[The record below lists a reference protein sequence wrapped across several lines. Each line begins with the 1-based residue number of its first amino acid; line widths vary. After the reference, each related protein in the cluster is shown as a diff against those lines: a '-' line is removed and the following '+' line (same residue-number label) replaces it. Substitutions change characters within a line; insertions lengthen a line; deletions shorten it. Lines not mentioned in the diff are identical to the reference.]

1 MISII
6 VEGGL
11 LTISHHIEGFR
22 GLKYLITYSWVDESF
37 FLVVGEGQIG
47 MRVPCKGVTKKRAKE
62 LINQH
67 IPRLQAKRKSIG
79 AGGARIKHLQGSS
92 ISLQEEAPKEISRIL
107 GYEPAVPLEESNHI
121 LKSKEISF
129 TGEVDERIIVLLFLL
144 LILLSL
150 LIQSLQA
157 LYRIV
162 LVVVQALVEAM
173 QQLQL
178 PDLQPH

>member
-1 MISII
+1 MVEISHDTPELLEDRSIRELGNRRKRPQSLVDPSELIVDFVDLPLIFENGHRLMISII

-47 MRVPCKGVTKKRAKE
+47 MRVPCKGVTKKWAKE

-79 AGGARIKHLQGSS
+79 TGG
-92 ISLQEEAPKEISRIL
+92 
-107 GYEPAVPLEESNHI
+107 
-121 LKSKEISF
+121 
-129 TGEVDERIIVLLFLL
+129 T
-144 LILLSL
+144 
-150 LIQSLQA
+150 
-157 LYRIV
+157 
-162 LVVVQALVEAM
+162 
-173 QQLQL
+173 
-178 PDLQPH
+178 